1 MNLIKTF
8 LFQEEAESFISKQKK
23 PRLGDYFI
31 EKDIFT
37 GKFNVYL
44 TD

>member
-8 LFQEEAESFISKQKK
+8 LLQEEAEAFINKQKK

-31 EKDIFT
+31 EKDIFS

-44 TD
+44 MD